1 MKAHHTMHHRLSVL
15 LSSLLFAPLAMAID
29 LGPLWDFSNPAL
41 SEQRFRA
48 ELVKSSGD
56 DALIL
61 TTQIARTY
69 GLRKDFS
76 RAQAI
81 LKEMEPKIPAA
92 GAEARARFAL
102 EYGRTL
108 ASATHPPETQT
119 DATRALA
126 RSQFESALATARGA
140 QLDALAIDAIHML
153 AFVDTA
159 PADQRKWAQAALA
172 VVEASDQPAA
182 KKWEASVRNNL
193 GYALHQL
200 GQYEEALV
208 QFKLA
213 LAIRERG
220 TNAVATR
227 TAHWM
232 VAWTLRALKRNEE
245 ALAIQLRLEREGEVA
260 KQPDPYVFEELEILY
275 REKGD
280 SDRAAHYASLRKAL
294 PK

>member
-1 MKAHHTMHHRLSVL
+1 MPRRTPVFITG
-15 LSSLLFAPLAMAID
+15 LFFLPLAMAID
-29 LGPLWDFSNPAL
+29 LQPLWDFSNPQL

-48 ELVKSSGD
+48 ELAKSTGN

-69 GLRKDFS
+69 GLRKDFN

-81 LKEMEPKIPAA
+81 LTEIEPKIPSA
-92 GAEARARFAL
+92 GAEARARFDL

-119 DATRALA
+119 DATKALA
-126 RSQFESALATARGA
+126 RARFESALSTARA
-140 QLDALAIDAIHML
+140 AKLDALAIDAIHML

-172 VVEASDQPAA
+172 VVEASNQAAA

-208 QFKLA
+208 QFKQA
-213 LAIRERG
+213 LAIRDRG

-232 VAWTLRALKRNEE
+232 IAWTLRALKRNDE
-245 ALAIQLRLEREGEVA
+245 ALAIQLRLEREGEMA
-260 KQPDPYVFEELEILY
+260 KQPDPSVFEELESLY
-275 REKGD
+275 REKVD
-280 SDRAAHYASLRKAL
+280 TDRAAHFASLRKAL

>member
-1 MKAHHTMHHRLSVL
+1 M
-15 LSSLLFAPLAMAID
+15 SSILFAPLAMAID
-29 LGPLWDFSNPAL
+29 LIPLWDFSNPQL
-41 SEQRFRA
+41 SEQRFRT
-48 ELVKSSGD
+48 ELAKSTGD
-56 DALIL
+56 DVLIL

-81 LKEMEPKIPAA
+81 LTEVEPKIASA

-102 EYGRTL
+102 ESGRTL

-119 DATRALA
+119 DATKADARA
-126 RSQFESALATARGA
+126 RFGSALSIAREA
-140 QLDALAIDAIHML
+140 KLDALAIDAIHML

-172 VVEASDQPAA
+172 VVEASDQAAA
-182 KKWEASVRNNL
+182 KKWETSVRNNL

-200 GQYEEALV
+200 GQYDEALA

-232 VAWTLRALKRNEE
+232 IAWTLRALKRSDE
-245 ALAIQLRLEREGEVA
+245 ALAIQLQLEREGEVA
-260 KQPDPYVFEELEILY
+260 NQPDPYVFEELEILY

-280 SDRAAHYASLRKAL
+280 GNRAAHYASFRKTL
-294 PK
+294 SK

>member
-1 MKAHHTMHHRLSVL
+1 MTRYILVVIT
-15 LSSLLFAPLAMAID
+15 SLLFAPLAMAID
-29 LGPLWDFSNPAL
+29 LATLWDFSNPQL

-48 ELVKSSGD
+48 ELAKSSGD

-76 RAQAI
+76 RAQSVLAEI
-81 LKEMEPKIPAA
+81 EPKLASA

-108 ASATHPPETQT
+108 SSAAHPPETQT
-119 DATRALA
+119 DATKAQARARYEAAHAIA
-126 RSQFESALATARGA
+126 REAR
-140 QLDALAIDAIHML
+140 LDALTIDAIHML

-159 PADQRKWAQAALA
+159 PADQLKWAQAALA
-172 VVEASDQPAA
+172 VVDGSDQPAA
-182 KKWEASVRNNL
+182 KKWEASIRNNL

-200 GQYEEALV
+200 GRYDEALA

-220 TNAVATR
+220 TDAEATR

-232 VAWTLRALKRNEE
+232 IAWTLRALKKTDE
-245 ALAIQLRLEREGEVA
+245 ALAIQLRLEREGDLA
-260 KQPDPYVFEELEILY
+260 KQPDPYVFEELEALY

-280 SDRAAHYASLRKAL
+280 ATRASHYASRRLAL

>member
-1 MKAHHTMHHRLSVL
+1 MPRHFLIVIT
-15 LSSLLFAPLAMAID
+15 SLLFAPLAMAID
-29 LGPLWDFSNPAL
+29 LATLWDFSNPQL

-48 ELVKSSGD
+48 ELAKSSGD

-76 RAQAI
+76 RAQSVLAEI
-81 LKEMEPKIPAA
+81 EPKLASA

-108 ASATHPPETQT
+108 SSAAHPPETQT
-119 DATRALA
+119 DAAKAQARARYEAAHAIA
-126 RSQFESALATARGA
+126 RQAR
-140 QLDALAIDAIHML
+140 LDALAIDAIHML
-153 AFVDTA
+153 AFVDTT
-159 PADQRKWAQAALA
+159 PADQLKWAQAALA
-172 VVEASDQPAA
+172 VVDASDQPAA
-182 KKWEASVRNNL
+182 KKWEASIRNNL

-200 GQYEEALV
+200 GRYDEALA

-220 TNAVATR
+220 TDAEATR

-232 VAWTLRALKRNEE
+232 IAWTLRALKKTDE
-245 ALAIQLRLEREGEVA
+245 ALAIQLRLEREGDLA
-260 KQPDPYVFEELEILY
+260 KQPDPYVFEELETLY

-280 SDRAAHYASLRKAL
+280 AARASHYASRRQAL

>member
-1 MKAHHTMHHRLSVL
+1 MLHRVSALITCL
-15 LSSLLFAPLAMAID
+15 FFAPLAMAID
-29 LGPLWDFSNPAL
+29 LTTLWDFSNPSL
-41 SEQRFRA
+41 SEQRFRT
-48 ELVKSSGD
+48 ELAHSTGD

-76 RAQAI
+76 RAQSI
-81 LKEMEPKIPAA
+81 LRDVEPKIPTA

-102 EYGRTL
+102 EYGRTF
-108 ASATHPPETQT
+108 ASAAHPPETQT
-119 DATRALA
+119 DAAKALA
-126 RSQFESALATARGA
+126 RAQYESALAIAREA
-140 QLDALAIDAIHML
+140 KLDALAIDAIHML

-159 PADQRKWAQAALA
+159 PADQLKWAQAALA

-182 KKWEASVRNNL
+182 KKWEASIRNNL

-200 GQYEEALV
+200 GRYNEALV

-232 VAWTLRALKRNEE
+232 IAWTLRALKRTDE
-245 ALAIQLRLEREGEVA
+245 ALAIQLRLEREGETA
-260 KQPDPYVFEELEILY
+260 KQPDPYVFEELETLY

-280 SDRAAHYASLRKAL
+280 ARAAHYASLRKAT
-294 PK
+294 PY

>member
-1 MKAHHTMHHRLSVL
+1 MTRYILAVFT
-15 LSSLLFAPLAMAID
+15 SLLFAPLAMAIG
-29 LGPLWDFSNPAL
+29 LATLWDFSNPQL

-48 ELVKSSGD
+48 ELAKSSGD
-56 DALIL
+56 DALVL

-76 RAQAI
+76 RAQSVLAEI
-81 LKEMEPKIPAA
+81 EPKVASA

-108 ASATHPPETQT
+108 SSAAHPPETQT
-119 DATRALA
+119 DAAKAQARARYEAAHAIA
-126 RSQFESALATARGA
+126 REAR
-140 QLDALAIDAIHML
+140 LDALAIDAIHML

-159 PADQRKWAQAALA
+159 PADQLKWAQAALA
-172 VVEASDQPAA
+172 VVDGSDQPAA
-182 KKWEASVRNNL
+182 KKWEASIRNNL

-200 GQYEEALV
+200 GRYDEALA

-220 TNAVATR
+220 TDAEATR

-232 VAWTLRALKRNEE
+232 IAWTLRALKKTDE
-245 ALAIQLRLEREGEVA
+245 ALAIQLRLEREGDLA
-260 KQPDPYVFEELEILY
+260 KQPDPYVFEELETLY

-280 SDRAAHYASLRKAL
+280 AARASHYASRRQAL